1 MYDKLNRFEQFLF
14 DFLSVG
20 MVLFYSW
27 SAIFEPAATQFH
39 RGIYV
44 IITYVLVFLIY
55 KTKGRDMNALDPIF
69 LLIMLFPAAA
79 ITSSLES
86 VQAMFSASQENIQVA
101 FGGWFNSI
109 VYFFRFGEGVY
120 ELAPG
125 VTDITFPAYS
135 SEQIAAMAENWEN
148 GWHVLTI
155 NKLAVYFTVIFTAL
169 AAAAQYFWKNH
180 AGRVF
185 DIIFMAYSLVTV
197 GYWINNFENIN
208 YRMGIETDLDK
219 WMAMVG
225 VLIGVELARR
235 VVGNVFVII
244 GCAMLLFGMHGEH
257 VPELI
262 AHAGASFPDLC
273 TSIFYRSDGVFGIMA
288 NVLATYI
295 ILFVLFGAF
304 LERCGAQKFFIDF
317 PLAAVGHKVGGPAKV
332 SVIASGLFGSIS
344 GSAIANTVS
353 TGAFTIPMMK
363 KAGFKPH
370 VAGGIEPA
378 ASIGGMFMPPIM
390 GAGGFIMAEM
400 TGLPYSHIMLVA
412 IFPAL
417 MYFFSV
423 FVMVHFEARKDNV
436 VGERYKYSA
445 MQIFKKEWLYTLP
458 LISITI
464 FMLAGY
470 SPGYSAIVGLATCIG
485 LSFKDEGEHI
495 DPTILCVM
503 AFMVICPWL
512 VKLVGLMGGKEAVAT
527 VKPFMSGRILLLYGL
542 IAAAALFAYRRQTV
556 SGMKSEL
563 NQFVVASR
571 EGTINS
577 LKIGATVGVIG
588 IIIGVLTYSGLVLT
602 FADIVIEL
610 AHGSLVATILLIAL
624 ASLIL
629 GMGVPVTAAYLITAV
644 VAVPA
649 LTHLGVNEVAAHM
662 IVYWLS
668 QDSNITPPVCIAAF
682 AGATIAK
689 ANMWK
694 TAFTSFKF
702 AKFLYL
708 APFLFAYVPAFSLDA
723 SSMEIALWF
732 AGIAAVVYAY
742 AWFLSG
748 IWFSP
753 LKRMFGNATA

>member
-1 MYDKLNRFEQFLF
+1 MYDKLNRIEQFFF

-20 MVLFYSW
+20 LVLFYSW
-27 SAIFEPAATQFH
+27 SAIFEPAATQYH

-44 IITYVLVFLIY
+44 IVTYILVFLLY
-55 KTKGRDMNALDPIF
+55 KSRNILLRILDY
-69 LLIMLFPAAA
+69 LLMVA
-79 ITSSLES
+79 
-86 VQAMFSASQENIQVA
+86 SA
-101 FGGWFNSI
+101 
-109 VYFFRFGEGVY
+109 
-120 ELAPG
+120 
-125 VTDITFPAYS
+125 
-135 SEQIAAMAENWEN
+135 
-148 GWHVLTI
+148 
-155 NKLAVYFTVIFTAL
+155 
-169 AAAAQYFWKNH
+169 
-180 AGRVF
+180 
-185 DIIFMAYSLVTV
+185 VTV
-197 GYWINNFENIN
+197 GYWILNFEVIN
-208 YRMGIETDLDK
+208 YRTGIETELDQ

-235 VVGNVFVII
+235 VVGNIFVII
-244 GCAMLLFGMHGEH
+244 GVAMLLFGMYGAQM
-257 VPELI
+257 PELI
-262 AHAGASFPDLC
+262 AHAGATFPELC

-353 TGAFTIPMMK
+353 TGTFTIPMMK

-400 TGLPYSHIMLVA
+400 TGLPYSDIMLIA
-412 IFPAL
+412 LFPAL

-423 FVMVHFEARKDNV
+423 FVMVHYEAKKHNV

-445 MQIFKKEWLYTLP
+445 KEIFRKEWLYTLP
-458 LISITI
+458 LVGITI

-470 SPGYSAIVGLATCIG
+470 SPGYSAIIGLATCIG
-485 LSFKDEGEHI
+485 LSFKDKGDQI
-495 DPTILCVM
+495 DPTLLCIM
-503 AFMVICPWL
+503 AFMVICPWV
-512 VKLVGLMGGKEAVAT
+512 VKVIALAGGKEAADAVR
-527 VKPFMSGRILLLYGL
+527 PFLSGRILLLYGL

-556 SGMKSEL
+556 AGMKSEL
-563 NQFVVASR
+563 GQFVVAAR
-571 EGTINS
+571 DGTINS

-682 AGATIAK
+682 AGATIAG

-708 APFLFAYVPAFSLDA
+708 APFLFAYIPAFSLAA
-723 SSMEIALWF
+723 SPMEILIWF
-732 AGIAAVVYAY
+732 VIITGCVFAY
-742 AWFLSG
+742 AWLLSG
-748 IWFSP
+748 IWFAP
-753 LKRMFGNATA
+753 LKRMFAGSSA